1 MDVFDLDDLHIN
13 DKTVADD
20 VEGWDSLSNLRL
32 FAEIEAAFDVVFQGA
47 EIAALEN
54 VGGMVDAIQRKLG

>member
-1 MDVFDLDDLHIN
+1 
-13 DKTVADD
+13 